1 MQVGSLDRQGGGLA
15 SPFHFDPCR
24 FSNSIRRRIEM
35 NDSTNARWL
44 RWLLTGIT
52 VLLAIIAIELSTLM
66 GPIESRAWAQI
77 PDSGMQRKQ
86 QLDAQEKANSIL
98 EGIFQH
104 LRTQ

>member
-1 MQVGSLDRQGGGLA
+1 
-15 SPFHFDPCR
+15 
-24 FSNSIRRRIEM
+24 M

-44 RWLLTGIT
+44 RGLLTGIT
-52 VLLAIIAIELSTLM
+52 VLLAIIAIELSTIM

-86 QLDAQEKANSIL
+86 LLDAQEKTNSIL

-104 LRTQ
+104 LRSQTIKVKVVGTDKDSKADSTSAPRPVQK